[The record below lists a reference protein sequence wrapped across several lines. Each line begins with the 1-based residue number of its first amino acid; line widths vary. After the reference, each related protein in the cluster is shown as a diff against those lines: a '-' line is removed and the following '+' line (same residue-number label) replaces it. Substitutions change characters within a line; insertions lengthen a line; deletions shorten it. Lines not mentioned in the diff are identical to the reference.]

1 MPIKAKVQ
9 EKAKEKVKVK
19 AKEKVKEVIA
29 EQIKRIRTKLIQ
41 LVNSV
46 GSITNTAKHARLR
59 TLSGGEFFVKWRY
72 SSSEVTD
79 GACGSAAG
87 GDANCNAAR
96 G

>member
-29 EQIKRIRTKLIQ
+29 EQIKRLRTKLIQ

-59 TLSGGEFFVKWRY
+59 TQ
-72 SSSEVTD
+72 SSQRLRKTWQKQ
-79 GACGSAAG
+79 
-87 GDANCNAAR
+87 
-96 G
+96 